1 MMNTGTPDPV
11 EAAEFYTGLVA
22 DLYEPLASE
31 RPRGED
37 YVRFL
42 EHGGTPALELGCGSG
57 RPLLDLVAMGFD
69 VEGLD
74 ASADMLARCGNSAA
88 RRGLDVTLH
97 HGLMQNFSLS
107 RRYRSIFL
115 AGPSFT
121 LLVSDQDAQRA
132 LSCMRSH
139 LEPDGSVLIP
149 LELPDVPALRAA
161 IGHRRTAQEGDA
173 ELVFSLTD
181 VVEAPDGQSM
191 SCVLRYERRAPGAP
205 PEILERSWHR
215 RFWSQ
220 TQFRTLMEQVGF
232 TNVRFVAADG
242 GRAADDASQF
252 VVLATR

>member
-1 MMNTGTPDPV
+1 MMNTGAPDPE

-37 YVRFL
+37 YVPFL
-42 EHGGTPALELGCGSG
+42 ERSGTPALELGCGSG

-74 ASADMLARCGNSAA
+74 ASADMLARCRNSAA
-88 RRGLDVTLH
+88 QRGLDVTLH
-97 HGLMQNFSLS
+97 HGLMQDFLLS

-121 LLVSDQDAQRA
+121 LLVSDQDAQRT

-149 LELPDVPALRAA
+149 LELPDIPALRAA
-161 IGHRRTAQEGDA
+161 IGRGRKAQDGDA
-173 ELVFSLTD
+173 ELVFSLTE
-181 VVEAPDGQSM
+181 VVEASDGQSV
-191 SCVLRYERRAPGAP
+191 SCRLRYERHSPGAA
-205 PEILERSWHR
+205 PEVLERSWHR

-220 TQFRTLMEQVGF
+220 TQFRTLMQHAGF
-232 TNVRFVAADG
+232 TNVRFVAPDG
-242 GRAADDASQF
+242 GNAADNASQF
-252 VVLATR
+252 VVLATC